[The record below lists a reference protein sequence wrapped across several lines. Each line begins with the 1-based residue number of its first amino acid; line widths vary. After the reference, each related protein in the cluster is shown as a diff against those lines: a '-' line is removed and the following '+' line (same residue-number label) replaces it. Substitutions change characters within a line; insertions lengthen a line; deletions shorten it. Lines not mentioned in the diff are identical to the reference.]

1 MSFGNGSIQYRI
13 VSTEQS
19 TSMLERYV
27 DLVFDIG
34 RGHQHNSPYL
44 KGLNTEHLSEFW
56 RLPVQPI
63 LSQIGGYTVVTFK
76 RALVQ
81 DYCFDLVLGCFS
93 NLVEAC
99 YEGDDKQTLLD
110 AVRRRESYSAPPR
123 FSANR
128 ESRDDSEL
136 SLVFDFVRGVFGRC
150 LAHVCTTL
158 ELTKPRILRTEMFNN
173 IRQKKLFYFEV
184 EQDDGYIVRINV
196 AFDNRTLTESFIKKN
211 LVNFREKFSRS
222 SEDTCSGSAVDMLV
236 RNEVMPAAL
245 KLVIHDASLDK
256 NREAELSHLDSC
268 LKSWKFDSYQYVS
281 TKEQ

>member
-1 MSFGNGSIQYRI
+1 MSFGNESIQYRI
-13 VSTEQS
+13 VSTEHS

-27 DLVFDIG
+27 DLILDIG

-76 RALVQ
+76 RTLVQ
-81 DYCFDLVLGCFS
+81 DYCFDLVLGCFA

-99 YEGDDKQTLLD
+99 YEGDDKQALLD
-110 AVRRRESYSAPPR
+110 AISCRESYSAPPR
-123 FSANR
+123 FAANR
-128 ESRDDSEL
+128 ESREDSEL
-136 SLVFDFVRGVFGRC
+136 SLVFGFVRDVFDRC
-150 LAHVCTTL
+150 LVHVCTTL
-158 ELTKPRILRTEMFNN
+158 ELAQPKILRTEMFNK

-196 AFDNRTLTESFIKKN
+196 AYDNRILTESFLKES
-211 LVNFREKFSRS
+211 LVSFREKFSRS
-222 SEDTCSGSAVDMLV
+222 SDVTCSGSAVDMLV

-245 KLVIHDASLDK
+245 ELAMHNSSLDTD
-256 NREAELSHLDSC
+256 RETAQLHLDTC
-268 LKSWKFDSYQYVS
+268 LQSWKFDSYQYVS
-281 TKEQ
+281 PKE